1 MISAIVVLAAPVGTA
16 QTVNPV
22 YVDDSTRTRD
32 ALAGLEGLLGAG
44 NVPEAVR
51 TLQDLLETEGAR
63 VIETEGD
70 RDLFVD
76 VRERVHAFLLA
87 RPELLAAYR
96 EAQEA
101 EARRQIEVG
110 FIDWAAQARWL
121 TRAGLEAS
129 LRIAQRHIEGGRFEA
144 ARLELAR
151 AEAHPDASDPALA
164 GPAAELAHLLA
175 RYLPRPEVLTLCE
188 RAAARASVSMREPEP
203 IEWPRGAI
211 RRDITPLDPN
221 PPLNATELDR
231 RPQRAVRLAP
241 ESARPDEGVPVRGG
255 NLAAMPWI
263 MACVVDDVVLAND
276 GEFISAW
283 DRFTLAMRWRLRPPP
298 PDGTTERP
306 GEGPTFYARQLMGNG
321 LEDGTFVTAASGYAL
336 AATGLARAGMREGD
350 PRLHAIE
357 IDTGRLVWS
366 VRVDS
371 LDERLADSSIRGP
384 AIVSGDTVVVCMR
397 TFVQFRRLQSTAMVG
412 LDLHT
417 GELKW
422 VRSLASAGTLP
433 YRRPTAVAD
442 VGVLHEGVVYRV
454 DELGTIVALEAETG
468 RTVWLRRMLSVSGA
482 ADQGEPWAMA
492 APIIHDGQMVT
503 LSPDHRDILRIDL
516 ATGAIVGSRGADV
529 FGWPRYL
536 IGVNGWLVAV
546 NQQRVAAAPI
556 DGFETQTVRMSPSL
570 TTNGA
575 TPLVGRVVA
584 SGDRLLAPTPRGA
597 VILDP
602 AAINRPI
609 DAAHTV
615 ELDNRGM
622 LLAAPSQLLVVD
634 TERIRSFLVWSE
646 ALERLRDE
654 IEARPND
661 PLPSLALAR
670 LAARAGEWRLVTP
683 AVDRCL
689 DALDAGG
696 PGQGRGDTGDV
707 RTSVYEFTLDL
718 VRRAGVP
725 EGVRPEGAE
734 SDDGPKVPAPLGDEL
749 IARLGRAAVTPEQRV
764 AHLFELGA
772 VQERDGQHAQACET
786 YQRVLD
792 EPVLADEL
800 WTRGVASSR
809 ADLEAA
815 VRVRRLVAR
824 AGGGVYDP
832 FDSAA
837 RRERA
842 ALGDSPRM
850 EDLRTLARR
859 FPASS
864 ITPGLW
870 LDVAHA
876 LDHPETSIERL
887 SALQRALEAGKAL
900 SRAGAG
906 ADVAAVG
913 RSARLLIDGLD
924 AAGHAA
930 WALRVLEN
938 TLAEFPGAGAALG
951 DDLAARRAGLRDAA
965 LAYPALAV
973 TGPEVRSEA
982 RLLDGRRVLR
992 PFVGHDPTGV
1002 VVMIDDRREVLELWQ
1017 ARGDGFAMAWEAS
1030 IARAAAVEV
1039 LSIDADRL
1047 VLFTSGRDGAAFE
1060 CRSVSDGT
1068 ERWRSVGFDRL
1079 FEPDPDLQARFAA
1092 ARRGATR
1099 MLTPLDGAVRP
1110 DDLIVSHDWRT
1121 LVVVERSGR
1130 AAGLDMLDG
1139 RVLWSRRLPLAQ
1151 AHDAAVRGPSLVVGG
1166 AFNHP
1171 AGPDSVQMTLGPML
1185 LVMESRT
1192 GELVSRRD
1200 DASAPDDPN
1209 GLGEVRWVRLT
1220 PDGRALAGL
1229 NLSIA
1234 GLDAW
1239 DGAELWR
1246 TEGPAMSRTMDA
1258 WVDGP
1263 HLWVL
1268 GGDRGFRQVSLADGS
1283 MTGGALPTQGRTGSR
1298 TRVRLTRLESGIVL
1312 SSGRGIVLL
1321 DREGGLLGIDAID
1334 RQDSLLPP
1342 AVGRDFAAML
1352 DSRPRRIV
1360 GDAAYRLSVVNTL
1373 SAREVFALDLLL
1385 AGEPRGVMVVDGHAL
1400 VGQDGGVLVLPM
1412 PPE

>member
-1 MISAIVVLAAPVGTA
+1 M
-16 QTVNPV
+16 
-22 YVDDSTRTRD
+22 
-32 ALAGLEGLLGAG
+32 
-44 NVPEAVR
+44 
-51 TLQDLLETEGAR
+51 
-63 VIETEGD
+63 
-70 RDLFVD
+70 
-76 VRERVHAFLLA
+76 
-87 RPELLAAYR
+87 
-96 EAQEA
+96 
-101 EARRQIEVG
+101 
-110 FIDWAAQARWL
+110 
-121 TRAGLEAS
+121 
-129 LRIAQRHIEGGRFEA
+129 
-144 ARLELAR
+144 
-151 AEAHPDASDPALA
+151 
-164 GPAAELAHLLA
+164 
-175 RYLPRPEVLTLCE
+175 
-188 RAAARASVSMREPEP
+188 
-203 IEWPRGAI
+203 
-211 RRDITPLDPN
+211 
-221 PPLNATELDR
+221 
-231 RPQRAVRLAP
+231 
-241 ESARPDEGVPVRGG
+241 
-255 NLAAMPWI
+255 AAMPWI
-263 MACVVDDVVLAND
+263 MPCVVDDVVLAND

-298 PDGTTERP
+298 ADGNGERP

-336 AATGLARAGMREGD
+336 AATGLARAGLREGD

-371 LDERLADSSIRGP
+371 LDERLADASIRGP

-397 TFVQFRRLQSTAMVG
+397 TFVQFRRLQSNSMVG

-492 APIIHDGQMVT
+492 APIIHGGQMIT

-536 IGVNGWLVAV
+536 IGVNGWLAAV
-546 NQQRVAAAPI
+546 NQQQVRAAPL
-556 DGFETQTVRMSPSL
+556 DGFETETVRMSPSL
-570 TTNGA
+570 AVNGA
-575 TPLVGRVVA
+575 SPLMGRVVA
-584 SGDRLLAPTPRGA
+584 SGDRLLAPTARGV

-609 DAAHTV
+609 DVAHTV

-696 PGQGRGDTGDV
+696 ARPGVGVATDV
-707 RTSVYEFTLDL
+707 RSSVYEFTLDL
-718 VRRAGVP
+718 VRRAGRS
-725 EGVRPEGAE
+725 EGGPGGA
-734 SDDGPKVPAPLGDEL
+734 SADDGPKVPAALGDEL
-749 IARLGRAAVTPEQRV
+749 IARLGRAAGTPVQRV
-764 AHLFELGA
+764 AYLFELGD
-772 VQERDGQHAQACET
+772 VQERDGRHAAACET
-786 YQRVLD
+786 YQQVLD
-792 EPVLADEL
+792 EPVLAGEL
-800 WTRGVASSR
+800 WTRGVASAR

-815 VRVRRLVAR
+815 MRVRRIVAR
-824 AGGGVYDP
+824 AGGGVYAP
-832 FDSAA
+832 FDAAA
-837 RRERA
+837 RRERT
-842 ALGDSPRM
+842 ALGESPRL

-864 ITPGLW
+864 ITPALW

-887 SALQRALEAGKAL
+887 SALHRALEAGKAL
-900 SRAGAG
+900 SRAGAD
-906 ADVAAVG
+906 AEAAAVG
-913 RSARLLIDGLD
+913 LSARMLVDGLGD
-924 AAGHAA
+924 AGHAA

-938 TLAEFPGAGAALG
+938 TLAEFPGAAATLGDDVLALRARLEGAALE
-951 DDLAARRAGLRDAA
+951 
-965 LAYPALAV
+965 YPALAV

-992 PFVGHDPTGV
+992 PFVGDEPAGV
-1002 VVMIDDRREVLELWQ
+1002 VVMVDDRREVLELWR
-1017 ARGDGFAMAWEAS
+1017 AEGDGFAMAWEAS
-1030 IARAAAVEV
+1030 IARAASVEV
-1039 LSIDADRL
+1039 LSVDGERL

-1068 ERWRSVGFDRL
+1068 ELWQSTGFDRL

-1099 MLTPLDGAVRP
+1099 MLTPLDGPVRP

-1151 AHDAAVRGPSLVVGG
+1151 AHDVAVRGPGLVVGG

-1171 AGPDSVQMTLGPML
+1171 VGPDSVQMTLGPML
-1185 LVMESRT
+1185 LVMEART

-1200 DASAPDDPN
+1200 DAASPDDPS

-1268 GGDRGFRQVSLADGS
+1268 GGDRGFRQVSLIDGS
-1283 MTGGALPTQGRTGSR
+1283 MTSSALPTQGRTGSR
-1298 TRVRLTRLESGIVL
+1298 TRVRLTRLEAGIVL

-1342 AVGRDFAAML
+1342 AVGRDFVVML

-1385 AGEPRGVMVVDGHAL
+1385 AGEPRGVMVVEGHAL
-1400 VGQDGGVLVLPM
+1400 VSQDGGVLVLPM
-1412 PPE
+1412 PAE